1 MSRPRRDKGQ
11 VEFRVADPAG
21 DDPDPAGDDPDP
33 AGDDPDPDPTFK
45 KNPNR

>member
-33 AGDDPDPDPTFK
+33 DPTFK